1 MKEARQVITTL
12 GRPSTSTFTR
22 SGDRSMQTNSTINE
36 PAPKAPL
43 AEVIQFR
50 RRPSIWRDPEQYE
63 TLFERHLSDE
73 KNLNLQQFLFPQVA
87 STFFIHVTDDC
98 MRDVG
103 IFAHDL
109 LIVDSSYKCTD
120 GDIVV
125 GWLNGELLLGTLR
138 PKNGRTFI
146 NYANDDFAPTEISDS
161 DEFHLG
167 GLVTFAIHPVAD
179 RLNQAF

>member
-1 MKEARQVITTL
+1 
-12 GRPSTSTFTR
+12 
-22 SGDRSMQTNSTINE
+22 MQTNSTINE
-36 PAPKAPL
+36 PTPKAPL

-50 RRPSIWRDPEQYE
+50 QRPSNWREPEPYKN
-63 TLFERHLSDE
+63 LFERHLSDE
-73 KNLNLQQFLFPQVA
+73 KHLNLQQFLFPQVA
-87 STFFIHVTDDC
+87 STFFVRVTDDC

-125 GWLNGELLLGTLR
+125 CWINGELLLGALMT
-138 PKNGRTFI
+138 KGGRTFI
-146 NYANDDFAPTEISDS
+146 NPANDDFAPTEVSDS

-167 GLVTFAIHPVAD
+167 GLVTFAIHPVVD
-179 RLNQAF
+179 RLGQAF